1 MEGGGRPGEEER
13 REEERQS
20 VKVEREKE
28 RARVGREAA
37 STYIRG

>member
-1 MEGGGRPGEEER
+1 MEGGGRPG
-13 REEERQS
+13 EEERQS